1 MVTQSKTDMKTV
13 PSAASLTDPGDGVPK
28 EGWEASCPCTALR
41 GPEGRTY
48 SGRSAGGETWGN
60 VCKTRKSGDL
70 KVPLGTQAGC
80 LHLCLAG
87 VLGNFW
93 RGALRG
99 RALGDGSSGTGGRRG
114 TPSGPMPARTWHMG
128 APPAA
133 RRVSP
138 SPGGRDAAMG
148 LEVQPPSGRDGF
160 TPGHTPTICLPAGC
174 RTSRLPAQ
182 VSAAMTPP

>member
-114 TPSGPMPARTWHMG
+114 TPSGPMPARTWHTG
-128 APPAA
+128 PPPRRQDGCPPARA
-133 RRVSP
+133 GEMRQRGWRFSHHLDGTA
-138 SPGGRDAAMG
+138 SHQAI
-148 LEVQPPSGRDGF
+148 PPPFVCRLDVAPRG
-160 TPGHTPTICLPAGC
+160 CLHRC
-174 RTSRLPAQ
+174 LQ
-182 VSAAMTPP
+182 Q